1 MNDIKKIISDGII
14 NKEKLVKKRYQFLGI
29 DETQAMFI
37 SKIFKDDNDN
47 YKKLS
52 IEDLSSIFDTTIKT
66 SEKIIK
72 SLVSDGY
79 VKIFYDDNNM
89 KFNFQNLIETLI
101 KSYWVPNDKT
111 PLKRKIIWIKETL
124 DITLENEN
132 EKWIKDIISNGEW
145 LKLMIVINKISKLED
160 QSWPLL
166 ESLYNSL
173 TLKEENKRSDIK
185 ELLDINWLEN

>member
-1 MNDIKKIISDGII
+1 
-14 NKEKLVKKRYQFLGI
+14 
-29 DETQAMFI
+29 MFI

>member
-37 SKIFKDDNDN
+37 SKIFKDDN